1 MLVETEQ
8 RNFTRTDLADFF
20 ISYREPNMASMV
32 EDTRDL
38 LAGLP
43 PPQVEVFCTHGTQ
56 VTVQEREA
64 VVEVESQ
71 VDTTERLV
79 YPAGT
84 FPPTQATLSLSRT
97 EHKHG
102 LKDKV
107 NEDSAR
113 PPPALL
119 PLPLQIWPWPAVP
132 SLVKGDGDGTVNIR
146 SLKVGEMF

>member
-1 MLVETEQ
+1 METEQ

-32 EDTRDL
+32 EDTRGL

-64 VVEVESQ
+64 VVEVGSQ
-71 VDTTERLV
+71 VDTTERLI
-79 YPAGT
+79 YPVGT
-84 FPPTQATLSLSRT
+84 FPPTEAMLSLSRR
-97 EHKHG
+97 EHNHG
-102 LKDKV
+102 LKV
-107 NEDSAR
+107 NEVPAR
-113 PPPALL
+113 PPPALLL
-119 PLPLQIWPWPAVP
+119 PLPLQIWPWPAGP

-146 SLKVGEMF
+146 SLKVGEVL

>member
-1 MLVETEQ
+1 METEE

-64 VVEVESQ
+64 LVEVESQ

-84 FPPTQATLSLSRT
+84 FPPSEEVLEMERNNSL
-97 EHKHG
+97 G
-102 LKDKV
+102 VVKV
-107 NEDSAR
+107 R
-113 PPPALL
+113 QP
-119 PLPLQIWPWPAVP
+119 
-132 SLVKGDGDGTVNIR
+132 
-146 SLKVGEMF
+146 